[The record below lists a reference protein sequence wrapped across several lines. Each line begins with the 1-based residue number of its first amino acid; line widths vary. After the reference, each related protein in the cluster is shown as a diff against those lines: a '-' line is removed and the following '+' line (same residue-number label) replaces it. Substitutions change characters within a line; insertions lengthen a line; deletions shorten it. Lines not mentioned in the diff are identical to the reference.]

1 MARISIMNVVGWLY
15 SIAIVLFLFLP
26 VMIILP
32 ASFSDS
38 TMLEF
43 PPVSFTLNKYTNILS
58 SDAWQQSAGVSLRI
72 ALAAAC
78 LATLVG
84 MLVALAQYRYS
95 GLSGWMRSFLM
106 LPLIIPNII
115 LASGLFP
122 ILLRIGGLGSEWILV
137 ITGTA
142 ISVPIVM
149 ITLVSAFDTLDPLLW
164 TAASSLGARSL
175 RIIGSILAPLV
186 AISIVMSMLLAFHTV
201 WDETTFAVFVGPI
214 VSPPLTSKIYA
225 YLQQSISP
233 EIAAIASILLYIT
246 LIGSVLMFGLSKLA
260 GKRNRFVDAST
271 LSAASD
277 TESPS
282 MHPAPHS

>member
-1 MARISIMNVVGWLY
+1 MARISMMNVAGWLY

-43 PPVSFTLNKYTNILS
+43 PPVSFTLVKYTNILS
-58 SDAWQQSAGVSLRI
+58 SDVWQQSASVSLRI

-95 GLSGWMRSFLM
+95 ALSGWMRSFLM

-282 MHPAPHS
+282 VHPAPHS

>member
-277 TESPS
+277 TESPT

>member
-1 MARISIMNVVGWLY
+1 MAKVSVVNVVGWAY
-15 SIAIVLFLFLP
+15 SIAVVLFLFLP
-26 VMIILP
+26 VIIIVP

-43 PPVSFTLNKYTNILS
+43 PPVSITGDKYTNVLS
-58 SDAWQQSAGVSLRI
+58 SEVWQRSAGVSLRI
-72 ALAAAC
+72 ALAAAL
-78 LATLVG
+78 LATAIG

-95 GLSGWMRSFLM
+95 GLPGWVRSFLM
-106 LPLIIPNII
+106 LPLIIPHII

-122 ILLRIGGLGSEWILV
+122 ILLKIGGLGSEWILV

-175 RIIGSILAPLV
+175 RIVGSILAPLV
-186 AISIVMSMLLAFHTV
+186 AISVVMALLLAFHTV

-225 YLQQSISP
+225 YLQQNISP

-246 LIGSVLMFGLSKLA
+246 LVGSVVILALSKLA
-260 GKRNRFVDAST
+260 ARRKRFVEPSDAD
-271 LSAASD
+271 LASAQIG
-277 TESPS
+277 PG
-282 MHPAPHS
+282 P